1 MASFDSEAVGEPV
14 KISWCT
20 SAEVFRDVTAA
31 GFRFSR
37 ETPSADVSDGIMALE
52 MPVLGAPSDTGFE
65 IWLCGDEAKFS
76 QVGNVRYVEKDATV
90 FGYVCLPEAP
100 GENLEDLT
108 CRAYMEALDFVRS
121 LGNSHVWRF
130 WNYFADINEPVDG
143 VERYRLFNIGRQ
155 RAFDSASDLLAAGMP
170 AASAIGIREGG
181 VSIVFLA
188 GAEPSKL
195 IENPR
200 QVSAYKYP
208 EQYGPRSPS
217 FSRAGLVHLCGSSL
231 LLVSGTASIV
241 GHETVNVNDSYAQTL
256 TSLQNIGLVVLEAEK
271 QGAQSFPMHEMLFRV
286 YVRNARDYVNVAKG
300 FSDFFREMVM
310 PSNVHYV
317 LGDICRSDL
326 LVEIEASG
334 CFAKL
339 D

>member
-1 MASFDSEAVGEPV
+1 MQLHKDEATRLPV

-20 SAEVFRDVTAA
+20 SAEDVPDGMAA
-31 GFRFSR
+31 GFCFSGD
-37 ETPSADVSDGIMALE
+37 TSSAAVPDGVMPLE
-52 MPVLGAPSDTGFE
+52 IPVLGKPSDMGFE
-65 IWLCGDEAKFS
+65 IWLHGDKAKFS
-76 QVGNVRYVEKDATV
+76 QIGNISYVENGTTV
-90 FGYVCLPEAP
+90 FGFLCIPETSD
-100 GENLEDLT
+100 ESLQDLT
-108 CRAYMEALDFVRS
+108 CDAYTEALDFVRS
-121 LGNSHVWRF
+121 LSNRHVWRF

-155 RAFDSASDLLAAGMP
+155 RAFDSASDLLATGMP

-217 FSRAGLVHLCGSSL
+217 FSRAGLVHLWGSSL

-241 GHETVNVNDSYAQTL
+241 GHETVHANDSYAQTL
-256 TSLQNIGLVVLEAEK
+256 TSLQNIALVVLEAEK

-300 FSDFFREMVM
+300 FSDFFREMAK

>member
-1 MASFDSEAVGEPV
+1 MTSFEAEALGEPV

-20 SAEVFRDVTAA
+20 SAEDVRDRKAA
-31 GFRFSR
+31 GFCFSR
-37 ETPSADVSDGIMALE
+37 GIPSAAVSDGIMALE
-52 MPVLGAPSDTGFE
+52 MPVLGVPSEVGFE
-65 IWLCGDEAKFS
+65 IWLNGEGARFC
-76 QVGNVRYVEKDATV
+76 QVGNVRYVENGSTV
-90 FGYVCLPEAP
+90 FCYVCLPEAP
-100 GENLEDLT
+100 GESLEDLT
-108 CRAYMEALDFVRS
+108 CRAYMEALDYVRS
-121 LGNSHVWRF
+121 LGNRHVWRI
-130 WNYFADINEPVDG
+130 WNFFADINEPVDG

-181 VSIVFLA
+181 LSIAFLA
-188 GAEPSKL
+188 GTEPTEL

-241 GHETVNVNDSYAQTL
+241 GHETVHVNDSYAQTL
-256 TSLQNIGLVVLEAEK
+256 TSLQNIALVVLEGEK
-271 QGAQSFPMHEMLFRV
+271 QAAQSFPMHEMLFRV

>member
-1 MASFDSEAVGEPV
+1 MKSFATESFDKPV

-20 SAEVFRDVTAA
+20 SAEDLRGTAAA
-31 GFRFSR
+31 GFCFSR
-37 ETPSADVSDGIMALE
+37 ETPSAVVSDGIIGLE

-76 QVGNVRYVEKDATV
+76 QVGNVRYVEKGAIV
-90 FGYVCLPEAP
+90 FGYVCIPEP
-100 GENLEDLT
+100 PDENLENLT
-108 CRAYMEALDFVRS
+108 CRAYNEALDFVRS
-121 LGNSHVWRF
+121 LSNRHVWRF
-130 WNYFADINEPVDG
+130 WNYFAGINEPVDG

-155 RAFDSASDLLAAGMP
+155 RAFDSASDLLVSGMP

-181 VSIVFLA
+181 LSIVFLA
-188 GAEPSKL
+188 GTKPVQL

-200 QVSAYKYP
+200 QVSAYEYP
-208 EQYGPRSPS
+208 KQYGPRSPS
-217 FSRAGLVHLCGSSL
+217 FSRAGLVHLDGSSL

-241 GHETVNVNDSYAQTL
+241 GHETVHVRDSYAQTL
-256 TSLQNIGLVVLEAEK
+256 TSLQNIALVVLEAEK

-300 FSDFFREMVM
+300 FSEFFREMAM